1 MLVRGRIVFCQG
13 RCANAGKGGGSDL
26 WMCRSAGTV
35 GMRTSDGKRNLRT
48 RWEDAV
54 IQIPIFKKKQDTC
67 VSMTAK
73 ERNGNEEK
81 NNTFEGR
88 DFLEEIFAVLTDMAV
103 ILFDLLIYS
112 MIFKMKKNTLLY
124 RALMIGGCG
133 VILVFYFL
141 GVYLWGIPA
150 SLAAAIFMTVP
161 SFLLFLALSRHKGSR
176 FLLTFCFVDTVTLII
191 AFIGR
196 YVGILFQGGSIGAFV
211 VVVVLFSGILAA
223 GHKRLRTYHILLDTV
238 DSGWGTMAFCTV
250 LIYFFLIFFAAYPEP
265 MIQRPE
271 YAPSWLTFASVVLA
285 CYAVFLQ
292 SIRKTLHIQRQ
303 NERLEREKHLFQL
316 VYLDALTCLYNRA
329 AYVERVNTLERES
342 GERAICCVMLD
353 CNCFKQIND
362 RFGHH
367 VGDIVLC
374 RVADALRAVFSETTE
389 HLFRIGGDEFTVILP
404 DSSPE
409 QTEMLLANLAAALES
424 VSDELGISISIAG
437 GYACTRPGE
446 SIEDAFIRA
455 DAKMYQNKAVMNSQE
470 AQRTRQSPS
479 DDGPRG

>member
-1 MLVRGRIVFCQG
+1 
-13 RCANAGKGGGSDL
+13 
-26 WMCRSAGTV
+26 
-35 GMRTSDGKRNLRT
+35 
-48 RWEDAV
+48 
-54 IQIPIFKKKQDTC
+54 
-67 VSMTAK
+67 
-73 ERNGNEEK
+73 
-81 NNTFEGR
+81 
-88 DFLEEIFAVLTDMAV
+88 
-103 ILFDLLIYS
+103 
-112 MIFKMKKNTLLY
+112 
-124 RALMIGGCG
+124 
-133 VILVFYFL
+133 
-141 GVYLWGIPA
+141 
-150 SLAAAIFMTVP
+150 MTVP

-211 VVVVLFSGILAA
+211 VVVVLFSGLLAA